1 MVTTQP
7 FGWLQR
13 LHGRGP
19 RGHVLAAF
27 CLMMGLVT
35 SGGMARTA
43 DSSPPA
49 VPSESVTVV
58 QTVLC
63 PGTMVFQV
71 RNDGAQPVTIAQVSV
86 NDAYWPFT
94 ARPSTT
100 LVPRATAFVTLS
112 YPWDTGAAYE
122 VQFVTST
129 GATYVTDVDATT
141 TSAASSV
148 QVQSSPGGMM
158 MASGHSTIVI
168 HNDPRTA
175 VVGRTERFSALLS
188 GQPHTL
194 LIYILRYPDGHTERI
209 PVRSDGHGY
218 SSHAFRVQPHA
229 MRRFREVATL
239 SIEDASGRVLA
250 FTRFAIQSPDRKPL
264 APLQRPSGGQ
274 RNHRRPGLRHA
285 PHLCHVPDA
294 ECGAGHRPPPAWP
307 CLAPVATPAG
317 SAARHPAG

>member
-1 MVTTQP
+1 MVTIRP
-7 FGWLQR
+7 FGWPRR
-13 LHGRGP
+13 LRWRGS

-27 CLMMGLVT
+27 CLVMGLVA
-35 SGGMARTA
+35 SGGGARTA
-43 DSSPPA
+43 DSQRTA
-49 VPSESVTVV
+49 APSEAVTVV

-63 PGTMVFQV
+63 PGTMVFEV

-94 ARPSTT
+94 ATPGAT
-100 LVPRATAFVTLS
+100 LAPHGTAVVALR
-112 YPWDTGAAYE
+112 YPWDTGMAYE

-141 TSAASSV
+141 TASATSSV
-148 QVQSSPGGMM
+148 QVQSSPGAMM

-194 LIYILRYPDGHTERI
+194 LIYILRYPDGHAECI
-209 PVRSDGHGY
+209 PVRTDGHGY

-239 SIEDASGRVLA
+239 SIADASGRVLA

-264 APLQRPSGGQ
+264 APLRRPSGG
-274 RNHRRPGLRHA
+274 
-285 PHLCHVPDA
+285 
-294 ECGAGHRPPPAWP
+294 
-307 CLAPVATPAG
+307 
-317 SAARHPAG
+317 